1 MVQKAD
7 RNTKFYHQHASE
19 RRKIKEQKKELVK
32 EDDGVAMEVAQMC
45 EVVAKFYKKKYIYSY
60 LNPM

>member
-1 MVQKAD
+1 
-7 RNTKFYHQHASE
+7 
-19 RRKIKEQKKELVK
+19 VK

-45 EVVAKFYKKKYIYSY
+45 EVVAKFYKKKYSY